1 MRELKEILF
10 NPAILSLIVLVGG
23 TFFLILFNFALKA
36 KFARKLETLMV
47 FLYLLLMMELRIF
60 PFSVLKPLALVEKD
74 KTLGSAAAQLGV
86 YLFFV
91 LVLSSRFRDFFQNSL
106 LVFKNPGLTV
116 VLLLSALSGF
126 WSETPELSFK
136 GGIAMVVVSLFTAHI
151 AKHYKLQELMALFRW
166 VSICTIL
173 PSIVVSIAIPSFGFD
188 YDKGGWIGLLR
199 HPIALGTFSALSI
212 VLWFCHLSSTK
223 QQRSLCIAMI
233 VSSTVTLVGAKSAQ
247 GFFILVVLMSIL
259 AIRQVLQRLKFR
271 QSVLLSILLAIAGT
285 AGTVFFWLN
294 IDTIFAANGR
304 DLTLTGRTEF
314 WPQIINA
321 LHNHNPFLGYGFRGF
336 WQDWRRA
343 ENPARSIINANGFVP
358 PNAHNG
364 FIDLAV
370 QIGYIGLFA
379 FLVSTIAIAIRSFVF
394 AARQRT
400 TTSIVPLI
408 LTVYIVLANFSE
420 TQIFTD
426 VYVWFLYIYLAVSP
440 ELDISTTAA
449 RSRAQPIVKPELI
462 H

>member
-1 MRELKEILF
+1 
-10 NPAILSLIVLVGG
+10 
-23 TFFLILFNFALKA
+23 
-36 KFARKLETLMV
+36 
-47 FLYLLLMMELRIF
+47 
-60 PFSVLKPLALVEKD
+60 
-74 KTLGSAAAQLGV
+74 
-86 YLFFV
+86 
-91 LVLSSRFRDFFQNSL
+91 
-106 LVFKNPGLTV
+106 
-116 VLLLSALSGF
+116 
-126 WSETPELSFK
+126 
-136 GGIAMVVVSLFTAHI
+136 
-151 AKHYKLQELMALFRW
+151 
-166 VSICTIL
+166 
-173 PSIVVSIAIPSFGFD
+173 
-188 YDKGGWIGLLR
+188 
-199 HPIALGTFSALSI
+199 
-212 VLWFCHLSSTK
+212 
-223 QQRSLCIAMI
+223 MI
-233 VSSTVTLVGAKSAQ
+233 VSSTVALVGAKSAQ

-314 WPQIINA
+314 WPQIINT

-336 WQDWRRA
+336 WQDWRGA

-379 FLVSTIAIAIRSFVF
+379 FLVSTIAIALRALVF

-440 ELDISTTAA
+440 ELDISTSTA